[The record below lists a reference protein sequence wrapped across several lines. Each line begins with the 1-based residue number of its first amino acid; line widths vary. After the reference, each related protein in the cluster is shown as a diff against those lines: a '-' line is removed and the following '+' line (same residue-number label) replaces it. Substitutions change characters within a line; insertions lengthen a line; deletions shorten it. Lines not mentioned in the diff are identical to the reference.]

1 MLLGDSQTD
10 FSKMSS
16 LKYDSSH
23 SPVETSPFYASFP
36 PHPSFMHPAFSQIY
50 GRGVSF
56 LEEKFKRED
65 PHLYSPSDRTKSDL
79 PLPPPL
85 CLPSSEHAKM
95 LELDLTHGQYRVS
108 ERHSPLSP
116 SEYYRRR
123 DILST
128 GSSSHSS
135 PTSSHSGELNLS
147 RHHRGQKS
155 VSEGGSCEVR
165 ILMSGKCCRSSTN
178 ASSFASFIHCITN
191 SGHRKM
197 FICYLLRNDND
208 FRGSVTFIIL
218 LFLTK
223 KCSFELISVE

>member
-95 LELDLTHGQYRVS
+95 LELDLTHVQYRVS

-165 ILMSGKCCRSSTN
+165 ILMSGKCYRPSTTPLH
-178 ASSFASFIHCITN
+178 SPV
-191 SGHRKM
+191 
-197 FICYLLRNDND
+197 L
-208 FRGSVTFIIL
+208 
-218 LFLTK
+218 
-223 KCSFELISVE
+223 

>member
-1 MLLGDSQTD
+1 MWTNREGESKRSLFYSIMLLGDSQTD

-165 ILMSGKCCRSSTN
+165 ILMSGKCYRPSTTPLH
-178 ASSFASFIHCITN
+178 SPVLYTVSQIQ
-191 SGHRKM
+191 
-197 FICYLLRNDND
+197 
-208 FRGSVTFIIL
+208 VTGKC
-218 LFLTK
+218 LFVI
-223 KCSFELISVE
+223 F